1 MNYTD
6 PKTGVRVSTH
16 ITQPVE
22 YEAWIN
28 GKKVE
33 TSSDSMTNEKE
44 WWEEGGMYN
53 GPIMEDTF
61 GWSQVEKLVAEAM
74 RRGEVRAWE
83 EIKAKRDSMD
93 TEGSQSFVDSYRM
106 SWRHLGNAIDAKLTS
121 LKTL

>member
-33 TSSDSMTNEKE
+33 TSSDSMTNEK
-44 WWEEGGMYN
+44 WWDGEEYA
-53 GPIMEDTF
+53 
-61 GWSQVEKLVAEAM
+61 KLYAGQEFCLVHDMDKIVAEAM
-74 RRGEVRAWE
+74 RRGEVKAWKE
-83 EIKAKRDSMD
+83 ALSLMEDEGHRDIIR
-93 TEGSQSFVDSYRM
+93 YK
-106 SWRHLGNAIDAKLTS
+106 LGS
-121 LKTL
+121 LKTP